1 MPRESTIADCVA
13 IAPPP
18 PSSWKQN
25 WPLCSQLLPPM
36 TPDELSELLLLDEY
50 LVLDIPPAEF
60 PELEQV
66 IGRRAYTYRPAV
78 GQLTIKMATEM
89 NGTVLNWPMDL
100 IMAGTEAGAFG
111 KHKLQLLSKARLSGF
126 KIKVPDVTIVPT
138 HHLWPTVAFE
148 FGYAEPYHHLKNDM
162 KLLLEGSEGKIS
174 NVIII
179 KLESLKEGETQI
191 QRGFVEMWHFVNGH
205 AQRDGGRKVTNLFPP
220 PRTHEEQRLELTLGD
235 ILRDEFVNVARCF
248 GGGLTVIIME
258 NLNK

>member
-1 MPRESTIADCVA
+1 MSADKSFDQTQSTIADCVA

-25 WPLCSQLLPPM
+25 WPLCSQLLPPVRPTCFSFYHHALAHNFESQM

-66 IGRRAYTYRPAV
+66 IGRRAYTYRPTV

-126 KIKVPDVTIVPT
+126 TGEFADIIKVPDVTMVPT
-138 HHLWPTVAFE
+138 HRLWPTVAYE

-179 KLESLKEGETQI
+179 KLEPLKEGGNTNPE
-191 QRGFVEMWHFVNGH
+191 GF
-205 AQRDGGRKVTNLFPP
+205 
-220 PRTHEEQRLELTLGD
+220 
-235 ILRDEFVNVARCF
+235 C
-248 GGGLTVIIME
+248 
-258 NLNK
+258 